1 MKTENTV
8 WHEKN
13 ISKHQRSALKKQK
26 PCLLWYTGLSGSGKS
41 TLLNLIAGFIE
52 PQSGKIIYNDSNLND
67 LEPSQRD
74 LSILFQNFN
83 NFDHLSIFENIILGI
98 DPQMRKTTDNLR
110 IVRDILKKLSIN
122 LDLETK
128 LNLLSGGEQQR
139 ISIARCLIRNKSL
152 LLLDEP
158 FNSLD
163 PGLRNN
169 LYKDVVSMA
178 KKTPNQLTLISSH
191 LIEELKKIT
200 NSFIFLHKGRI
211 VGNKVLTFEELSKYK
226 SFKDYLK

>member
-1 MKTENTV
+1 MLKIDKLTCSFDSFNT
-8 WHEKN
+8 N
-13 ISKHQRSALKKQK
+13 FNLKILKS
-26 PCLLWYTGLSGSGKS
+26 GIVGVVGRSGSGKS

-67 LEPSQRD
+67 LDPSQRD

-98 DPQMRKTTDNLR
+98 DPQMRKTSDNLR

-122 LDLETK
+122 LDIETK

-139 ISIARCLIRNKSL
+139 VSIARCLIRKKSL

-169 LYKDVVSMA
+169 LYKDVLSMA

-191 LIEELKKIT
+191 LIEELKKVT
-200 NSFIFLHKGRI
+200 NSFVFLHKGRI

-226 SFKDYLK
+226 SFRDYLK

>member
-1 MKTENTV
+1 M
-8 WHEKN
+8 
-13 ISKHQRSALKKQK
+13 LKIDKLTCSFGSFDTNFNLK
-26 PCLLWYTGLSGSGKS
+26 ILTTGIVGVVGRSGSGKS

-52 PQSGKIIYNDSNLND
+52 PQSGKIIYKDSNLNE

-83 NFDHLSIFENIILGI
+83 NFDHLSIFQNIILGI
-98 DPQMRKTTDNLR
+98 DPQMRKTSDNLR

-122 LDLETK
+122 LDIETK

-139 ISIARCLIRNKSL
+139 VSIARCLIRKKSL

-169 LYKDVVSMA
+169 LYKDVLSMS

-191 LIEELKKIT
+191 LIEELKKVT
-200 NSFIFLHKGRI
+200 NSFVFLHKGRI

-226 SFKDYLK
+226 SFRDYLK

>member
-1 MKTENTV
+1 M
-8 WHEKN
+8 
-13 ISKHQRSALKKQK
+13 LKIDKLTCSFGSFNANFNLK
-26 PCLLWYTGLSGSGKS
+26 ILNSGIVGVVGRSGSGKS

-67 LEPSQRD
+67 LEPSRRD

-122 LDLETK
+122 LDMETK
-128 LNLLSGGEQQR
+128 LDLLSGGEQQR
-139 ISIARCLIRNKSL
+139 VSIARCSIRKKSL

-178 KKTPNQLTLISSH
+178 KKTPNQLTFISSH

-211 VGNKVLTFEELSKYK
+211 VANKVLTFEELSKYK

>member
-1 MKTENTV
+1 M
-8 WHEKN
+8 
-13 ISKHQRSALKKQK
+13 LKIDKVSCSFGSFESNFNLEILN
-26 PCLLWYTGLSGSGKS
+26 PGIVGVVGRSGSGKS

-52 PQSGKIIYNDSNLND
+52 PQFGKIIFKNLILND

-83 NFDHLSIFENIILGI
+83 NFDHLSIFENVILGI
-98 DPQMRKTTDNLR
+98 DPLMKKSSNNLT
-110 IVRDILKKLSIN
+110 IVRNILKKLSLN
-122 LDLETK
+122 LDIDTQLK
-128 LNLLSGGEQQR
+128 LLSGGEQQR
-139 ISIARCLIRNKSL
+139 ISIARCLIRKKSL

-163 PGLRNN
+163 PSLRNN
-169 LYKDVVSMA
+169 LYKDVVSMT

-211 VGNKVLTFEELSKYK
+211 VGNKVLTFEDLSKHK
-226 SFKDYLK
+226 SFRDYLK

>member
-1 MKTENTV
+1 M
-8 WHEKN
+8 
-13 ISKHQRSALKKQK
+13 LKIDKLTCSFGSFDTNFNLK
-26 PCLLWYTGLSGSGKS
+26 ILTTGIVGVVGRSGSGKS

-52 PQSGKIIYNDSNLND
+52 PQSGKIIYKDSNLNE

-98 DPQMRKTTDNLR
+98 DPQMRKTSDNLR

-122 LDLETK
+122 LDIETK

-139 ISIARCLIRNKSL
+139 VSIARCLIRKKSL

-191 LIEELKKIT
+191 LIEELKKVT
-200 NSFIFLHKGRI
+200 NSFVFLHKGRI

-226 SFKDYLK
+226 SFRDYLK

>member
-1 MKTENTV
+1 MLKIDKLTCSFGSFNTNFSFKILNSGIV
-8 WHEKN
+8 GVVG
-13 ISKHQRSALKKQK
+13 R
-26 PCLLWYTGLSGSGKS
+26 SGSGKS

-98 DPQMRKTTDNLR
+98 DPQMKKTTDNFR

-122 LDLETK
+122 LDMETK

-139 ISIARCLIRNKSL
+139 VSIARCLIRKKSL

>member
-1 MKTENTV
+1 MLKIDKLTCSFGSFNTNFSFKILNSGIV
-8 WHEKN
+8 GVVG
-13 ISKHQRSALKKQK
+13 R
-26 PCLLWYTGLSGSGKS
+26 SGSGKS
-41 TLLNLIAGFIE
+41 TLLNLIAGFIK

-98 DPQMRKTTDNLR
+98 DPQMKKTTDNLR
-110 IVRDILKKLSIN
+110 IVRDIIKKLSIN
-122 LDLETK
+122 LDMETK

-139 ISIARCLIRNKSL
+139 VSIARCLIRKKSL

-169 LYKDVVSMA
+169 LYKDVVSIA

>member
-1 MKTENTV
+1 MLKIDKLTCSFGSFNTNFSF
-8 WHEKN
+8 K
-13 ISKHQRSALKKQK
+13 ILKS
-26 PCLLWYTGLSGSGKS
+26 GIVGVVGRSGSGKS

-98 DPQMRKTTDNLR
+98 DPQMKKTTDNFR

-122 LDLETK
+122 LDMETK

-139 ISIARCLIRNKSL
+139 VSIARCLIRKKSL

-226 SFKDYLK
+226 SFKEYLK

>member
-1 MKTENTV
+1 MLKIDKLTCSFGSFNTNFNL
-8 WHEKN
+8 K
-13 ISKHQRSALKKQK
+13 ISNSGIVGVVGR
-26 PCLLWYTGLSGSGKS
+26 SGSGKS
-41 TLLNLIAGFIE
+41 TLLNLIAGFID

-83 NFDHLSIFENIILGI
+83 NFDHLTIFENIILGI
-98 DPQMRKTTDNLR
+98 DPQMRKTKDNLR

-122 LDLETK
+122 LDIETK

-139 ISIARCLIRNKSL
+139 VSIARCLIRKKSL

-191 LIEELKKIT
+191 LLEELKKIT
-200 NSFIFLHKGRI
+200 NSFIFLHEGRI

>member
-1 MKTENTV
+1 M
-8 WHEKN
+8 
-13 ISKHQRSALKKQK
+13 LKIDKVSCSFGSFESNFNLEILN
-26 PCLLWYTGLSGSGKS
+26 PGIVGVVGRSGSGKS

-52 PQSGKIIYNDSNLND
+52 PQFGKIIFKNSILNE

-83 NFDHLSIFENIILGI
+83 NFDHLSIFENVILGI
-98 DPQMRKTTDNLR
+98 DPLMKKSSNNLT
-110 IVRDILKKLSIN
+110 IVRNILKKLSLN
-122 LDLETK
+122 LDIDTQLK
-128 LNLLSGGEQQR
+128 LLSGGEQQR
-139 ISIARCLIRNKSL
+139 ISIARCLIRKKSL

-163 PGLRNN
+163 PSLRNN
-169 LYKDVVSMA
+169 LYKDVVSMT

-211 VGNKVLTFEELSKYK
+211 VGNKVLTFEDLSKHK
-226 SFKDYLK
+226 SFRDYLK

>member
-1 MKTENTV
+1 M
-8 WHEKN
+8 
-13 ISKHQRSALKKQK
+13 LKIDKLTCSFGSFDMNFNLK
-26 PCLLWYTGLSGSGKS
+26 ILTTGIVGVVGRSGSGKS

-98 DPQMRKTTDNLR
+98 DPQMKKTTDNFR

-122 LDLETK
+122 LDMETK

-139 ISIARCLIRNKSL
+139 VSIARCLIRKKSL

>member
-1 MKTENTV
+1 MLKIDKLTCSFGSFNTNFSFKILNSGIV
-8 WHEKN
+8 GVVG
-13 ISKHQRSALKKQK
+13 R
-26 PCLLWYTGLSGSGKS
+26 SGSGKS

-122 LDLETK
+122 LDIETK

-139 ISIARCLIRNKSL
+139 VSIARCLIRKKSL

-200 NSFIFLHKGRI
+200 NSFIFLHEGRI

>member
-1 MKTENTV
+1 M
-8 WHEKN
+8 
-13 ISKHQRSALKKQK
+13 LKIDKLTCSFGSFETNFNLK
-26 PCLLWYTGLSGSGKS
+26 ILTSGIVGVVGRSGSGKS

-52 PQSGKIIYNDSNLND
+52 PQSGQIIYNASNLND

-98 DPQMRKTTDNLR
+98 DPQMRKTKDNLR

-122 LDLETK
+122 LDMETK

-139 ISIARCLIRNKSL
+139 VSIARCLIRKKSL

-200 NSFIFLHKGRI
+200 NSFIFLYKGRI

>member
-1 MKTENTV
+1 MLILDKLTCSFGSFDTNFNLEILNTGIV
-8 WHEKN
+8 GVVG
-13 ISKHQRSALKKQK
+13 R
-26 PCLLWYTGLSGSGKS
+26 SGSGKS

-52 PQSGKIIYNDSNLND
+52 PQSGKIIYKNSKLDGLD
-67 LEPSQRD
+67 PSQRD

-98 DPQMRKTTDNLR
+98 DPLMRKSSDNLK
-110 IVRDILKKLSIN
+110 IVKDILKKLSIN
-122 LDLETK
+122 LDMNTQ

-139 ISIARCLIRNKSL
+139 VSIARCLIRKKSL

-163 PGLRNN
+163 PALRNN
-169 LYKDVVSMA
+169 LYKDVVSMT

-200 NSFIFLHKGRI
+200 NSFVFLHKGRI

-226 SFKDYLK
+226 SFRDYLK

>member
-1 MKTENTV
+1 MLKIDKLTCSFGSFNTNFNL
-8 WHEKN
+8 K
-13 ISKHQRSALKKQK
+13 ISNSGIVGVVGR
-26 PCLLWYTGLSGSGKS
+26 SGSGKS
-41 TLLNLIAGFIE
+41 TLLNLIAGFID

-67 LEPSQRD
+67 LESSQRD

-83 NFDHLSIFENIILGI
+83 NFDHLTIFENIILGI
-98 DPQMRKTTDNLR
+98 DPQMRKTTNNLR

-122 LDLETK
+122 LDIETK

-139 ISIARCLIRNKSL
+139 VSIARCLIRKKSL

-169 LYKDVVSMA
+169 LYKDVLSMS

-191 LIEELKKIT
+191 LIEELKKVT
-200 NSFIFLHKGRI
+200 NSFVFLHKGRI

-226 SFKDYLK
+226 SFRDYLK

>member
-1 MKTENTV
+1 MLKIDKLTCSFGSFNTNF
-8 WHEKN
+8 N
-13 ISKHQRSALKKQK
+13 IKILNSGIVGVLGR
-26 PCLLWYTGLSGSGKS
+26 SGSGKS
-41 TLLNLIAGFIE
+41 TLLNLIAGFIK

-122 LDLETK
+122 LDMETK
-128 LNLLSGGEQQR
+128 LDLLSGGEQQR
-139 ISIARCLIRNKSL
+139 VSIARCLIRKKSL

>member
-1 MKTENTV
+1 M
-8 WHEKN
+8 
-13 ISKHQRSALKKQK
+13 LKIDKLTCSFGSFDTNFNLK
-26 PCLLWYTGLSGSGKS
+26 ILTTGIVGVVGRSGSGKS

-52 PQSGKIIYNDSNLND
+52 PQSGKIIYKDSNLNE

-98 DPQMRKTTDNLR
+98 DPQMRKTSDNLR

-122 LDLETK
+122 LDIETK

-139 ISIARCLIRNKSL
+139 VSIARCLIRKKSL

-169 LYKDVVSMA
+169 LYKDVLSMA

-191 LIEELKKIT
+191 LIEELKKVT
-200 NSFIFLHKGRI
+200 NSFVFLHKGRI

-226 SFKDYLK
+226 SFRDYLK

>member
-1 MKTENTV
+1 M
-8 WHEKN
+8 
-13 ISKHQRSALKKQK
+13 LKIDKLTCSFGSFNANFNLK
-26 PCLLWYTGLSGSGKS
+26 ILNSGIVGVVGRSGSGKS

-67 LEPSQRD
+67 LDPSQRD

-83 NFDHLSIFENIILGI
+83 NFDHLSIFENIILGV
-98 DPQMRKTTDNLR
+98 DPQMRRTTDNLR

-122 LDLETK
+122 LDTETK
-128 LNLLSGGEQQR
+128 LYLLSGGEQQR
-139 ISIARCLIRNKSL
+139 VSIARCLIRKKSL

-200 NSFIFLHKGRI
+200 NFFVFLHKGRI

>member
-1 MKTENTV
+1 MLKIDKLTCSFGSFNTNFSFKILNSGIV
-8 WHEKN
+8 GVVG
-13 ISKHQRSALKKQK
+13 R
-26 PCLLWYTGLSGSGKS
+26 SGSGKS
-41 TLLNLIAGFIE
+41 TLLNLIAGFID

-98 DPQMRKTTDNLR
+98 DPQMKKTTDNFR

-122 LDLETK
+122 LDIETK

-139 ISIARCLIRNKSL
+139 VSIARCLIRKKSL

>member
-1 MKTENTV
+1 M
-8 WHEKN
+8 
-13 ISKHQRSALKKQK
+13 LKIDKLTCSFGSFNANFNLK
-26 PCLLWYTGLSGSGKS
+26 ILNSGIVGVVGRSGSGKS

-98 DPQMRKTTDNLR
+98 DPQMKKTTDNFR

-122 LDLETK
+122 LDMETK

-139 ISIARCLIRNKSL
+139 FSIARCLIRKKSL

-169 LYKDVVSMA
+169 LYKDVVSMT

>member
-1 MKTENTV
+1 MLKIDKLTCSFGSFNTNFSFKILNSGIV
-8 WHEKN
+8 GVVG
-13 ISKHQRSALKKQK
+13 R
-26 PCLLWYTGLSGSGKS
+26 SGSGKS
-41 TLLNLIAGFIE
+41 TLLNLIAGFID

-67 LEPSQRD
+67 LESSQRD

-83 NFDHLSIFENIILGI
+83 NFDHLTIFENIILGI
-98 DPQMRKTTDNLR
+98 DPQMRKTTNNLR

-122 LDLETK
+122 LDIETK

-139 ISIARCLIRNKSL
+139 VSIARCLIRKKSL

-226 SFKDYLK
+226 SFKEYLK

>member
-1 MKTENTV
+1 MLKIDKLTCSFGSFNTNFNFKILNSGIV
-8 WHEKN
+8 GVVG
-13 ISKHQRSALKKQK
+13 R
-26 PCLLWYTGLSGSGKS
+26 SGSGKS

-98 DPQMRKTTDNLR
+98 DPQMKKTTDNFR

-122 LDLETK
+122 LDMETK

-139 ISIARCLIRNKSL
+139 VSIARCLIRKKSL

-169 LYKDVVSMA
+169 LYKDVVSMT

-200 NSFIFLHKGRI
+200 NSFIFLDKGRI

>member
-1 MKTENTV
+1 MLKIDKLTCSFGSFNTNFSFKILNSGIV
-8 WHEKN
+8 GVVG
-13 ISKHQRSALKKQK
+13 R
-26 PCLLWYTGLSGSGKS
+26 SGSGKS

-98 DPQMRKTTDNLR
+98 DPQMKKTTDNFR

-122 LDLETK
+122 LDMETK
-128 LNLLSGGEQQR
+128 LDLLSGGEQQR
-139 ISIARCLIRNKSL
+139 VSIARCLIRKKSL

>member
-1 MKTENTV
+1 MLKIDKLTCSFGSFNTNFSFKILNSGIV
-8 WHEKN
+8 GVVG
-13 ISKHQRSALKKQK
+13 R
-26 PCLLWYTGLSGSGKS
+26 SGSGKS

-52 PQSGKIIYNDSNLND
+52 PQSGIIIYNDSNLND

-98 DPQMRKTTDNLR
+98 DPQMKKTTDNFR

-122 LDLETK
+122 LDMETK

-139 ISIARCLIRNKSL
+139 VSIARCLIRKKSL

>member
-1 MKTENTV
+1 MLKIDKLTCSFGSFNTNFSFKILNSGIV
-8 WHEKN
+8 GVVG
-13 ISKHQRSALKKQK
+13 R
-26 PCLLWYTGLSGSGKS
+26 SGSGKS

-52 PQSGKIIYNDSNLND
+52 PQSGKIIFNDSNLND
-67 LEPSQRD
+67 LEPSERD

-98 DPQMRKTTDNLR
+98 DPQMKKTTDNFR

-122 LDLETK
+122 LDMETK

-139 ISIARCLIRNKSL
+139 VSIARCLIRKKSL

>member
-1 MKTENTV
+1 MLKIDKLTCSFGSFNTNFSFKILNSGIV
-8 WHEKN
+8 GVVG
-13 ISKHQRSALKKQK
+13 R
-26 PCLLWYTGLSGSGKS
+26 SGSGKS

-52 PQSGKIIYNDSNLND
+52 PQSGKMIYNDSNLNV

-98 DPQMRKTTDNLR
+98 DPQMKKTTDNFR

-122 LDLETK
+122 LDMETK

-139 ISIARCLIRNKSL
+139 VSIARCLIRKKSL

>member
-1 MKTENTV
+1 MLKIDKLTCSFGSFNTNFSFQILNSGIV
-8 WHEKN
+8 GVVG
-13 ISKHQRSALKKQK
+13 R
-26 PCLLWYTGLSGSGKS
+26 SGSGKS

-98 DPQMRKTTDNLR
+98 DPQMKKTTDNFR

-122 LDLETK
+122 LDMETK

-139 ISIARCLIRNKSL
+139 VSIARCLIRKKSL

>member
-1 MKTENTV
+1 M
-8 WHEKN
+8 
-13 ISKHQRSALKKQK
+13 LKIDKLTCSLGSFNANFSLK
-26 PCLLWYTGLSGSGKS
+26 ILNLGIVGVVGRSGSGKS

-98 DPQMRKTTDNLR
+98 DPQMKKTTDNFR

-122 LDLETK
+122 LDMETK

-139 ISIARCLIRNKSL
+139 VSIARCLIRKKSL

>member
-1 MKTENTV
+1 MLKIDKLTCSFGSFNTNFNFKILNSGIV
-8 WHEKN
+8 GVVG
-13 ISKHQRSALKKQK
+13 R
-26 PCLLWYTGLSGSGKS
+26 SGSGKS

-98 DPQMRKTTDNLR
+98 DPQMKKTTDNFR
-110 IVRDILKKLSIN
+110 TVRDILKKLSIN
-122 LDLETK
+122 LDMETK

-139 ISIARCLIRNKSL
+139 VSIARCLIRKKSL